1 MINEDM
7 EVEMSQIMVP
17 NGVDESI
24 EWKFFKDQEV
34 TLKRLRE
41 IRQISLLSVTIVIV
55 FGLDCGSPK
64 RMQDGLGRE
73 IVLCKGEK

>member
-1 MINEDM
+1 
-7 EVEMSQIMVP
+7 MSQKKVP

-34 TLKRLRE
+34 ALRGLKKIKQ
-41 IRQISLLSVTIVIV
+41 IRLLSVTIIIV
-55 FGLDCGSPK
+55 FGLDCGSST